1 MASQYWV
8 GDFFIDLSRNQI
20 TRNEQSQTIPPK
32 ALAVLTHLAKHQRK
46 VVSQDEL
53 LSEVWP
59 DTIVTPNTLQRSI
72 AQLRKAFGE
81 DRKQQSYI
89 RTHAKQGYSLECDI
103 VWQDGS
109 SIPQDK
115 TAPEEDAPSP
125 VPSAPPEPVI
135 DVQPS
140 NPDYQTQPVKPNR
153 FPIFALIGMVLLI
166 FVGFNYSS
174 PKQNAQLIFD
184 RLQAVTATDHKE
196 FGPSYSP
203 DGEYII
209 FNRYLDKLCVNKIW
223 ARNIHTQQETEL
235 TPEWGTYGRHTL
247 SPDGKKL
254 VFISE
259 EDCTIPLTQNT
270 CYNLVSLDFQKA
282 MVSPQQPNV
291 LMRCKNSAIKNPV
304 WLNNNDLAILH
315 NESDR
320 WRLIK
325 YSVRDNTSQVLYDL
339 EEGNLAHF
347 DYSIDD
353 DLIAVTSYHQDG
365 QLYIDMLDSKGA
377 LLTSHPIDYPDE
389 ISEHR
394 AISPN
399 FSPREDELIF
409 STGRRLFSLTYDG
422 KVSKI
427 QLPLDQSASSP
438 DFHPGGHRA
447 LVIKGQYDS
456 DIASIPLKLPGTS
469 TTPSEE
475 DVSTIYPSAT
485 RSISGEDDGIF
496 QPNGNLI
503 AFTSRRSGED
513 QVWVTDGSDLRQVS
527 QFPIDTNID
536 GIHWSADGES
546 ILVNANNKLNKIF
559 LDGRVES
566 LPLNAPI
573 DQLFQWDS
581 IDNSALLSLTVKG
594 ITQFAEVDLDS
605 LETRFINEKP
615 VSWAQRAK
623 DGRLIYMDHMNRFWQ
638 PGPAEDQLIEK
649 LVDQGSEKRFVIKDN
664 VIYSINRDD
673 QLWSYNLDTDNF
685 SILREMHRDI
695 DYLTDINQENLMIT
709 YVVAAKKEVAELFLR
724 Q

>member
-20 TRNEQSQTIPPK
+20 TRHEQSQTIPPK

-72 AQLRKAFGE
+72 AQLRKALGE

-103 VWQDGS
+103 VWQDGD
-109 SIPQDK
+109 SIAQDK
-115 TAPEEDAPSP
+115 IAPEEDTLSP
-125 VPSAPPEPVI
+125 APPEPVI
-135 DVQPS
+135 DIQPS
-140 NPDYQTQPVKPNR
+140 NPNYQTQPVKPNR
-153 FPIFALIGMVLLI
+153 FPIFALIGMILLI
-166 FVGFNYSS
+166 FIGFNYSS
-174 PKQNAQLIFD
+174 PKQNSQLIFD

-282 MVSPQQPNV
+282 LVSPQQPNV
-291 LMRCKNSAIKNPV
+291 LMRCENSAIKNPA

-315 NESDR
+315 KESDR
-320 WRLIK
+320 WRLIN
-325 YSVRDNTSQVLYDL
+325 YSVRDNNSQVLYDL
-339 EEGNLAHF
+339 EEGNLVHF

-365 QLYIDMLDSKGA
+365 QLYIDMLDSKGS
-377 LLTSHPIDYPDE
+377 LLTSYPIDYPDE

-399 FSPREDELIF
+399 FSPMEDELIF

-438 DFHPGGHRA
+438 DFHPNGQRA

-456 DIASIPLKLPGTS
+456 DIASIPLSQPGVID
-469 TTPSEE
+469 TPSEE
-475 DVSTIYPSAT
+475 DASKLYPST
-485 RSISGEDDGIF
+485 SRSISGEDDGIF
-496 QPNGNLI
+496 QPGGDLI

-513 QVWVTDGSDLRQVS
+513 QVWVIDGHNLQQLS
-527 QFPIDTNID
+527 QFPIDTNIY
-536 GIHWSADGES
+536 GINWSADGQS
-546 ILVNANNKLNKIF
+546 ILANANNKLNKIF

-566 LPLNAPI
+566 LPLKAPV
-573 DQLFQWDS
+573 DRLFQWES
-581 IDNSALLSLTVKG
+581 VNNSALLSLAIKG
-594 ITQFAEVDLDS
+594 VTKFAEVDLDT
-605 LETRFINEKP
+605 LEPSFISEKQIN
-615 VSWAQRAK
+615 WAQRIE

-649 LVDQGSEKRFVIKDN
+649 LVDQGSEKRFVIKEN
-664 VIYSINRDD
+664 VIYAINRDD
-673 QLWSYNLDTDNF
+673 QLWSYSLDTDKF

-695 DYLTDINQENLMIT
+695 DYLTDVNQESLMIT
-709 YVVAAKKEVAELFLR
+709 YVVAAKKEVAELFIR
-724 Q
+724 E

>member
-1 MASQYWV
+1 MALQYWV

-20 TRNEQSQTIPPK
+20 TRSEQSQTIPPK

-72 AQLRKAFGE
+72 AQLRKALGE

-103 VWQDGS
+103 VWQDDD

-115 TAPEEDAPSP
+115 TAPREEAPSP
-125 VPSAPPEPVI
+125 SSPRPEIDIKPVNPSH
-135 DVQPS
+135 
-140 NPDYQTQPVKPNR
+140 QTQTIKPNR
-153 FPIFALIGMVLLI
+153 FPIFALVGLVLLVFVI
-166 FVGFNYSS
+166 FKYS
-174 PKQNAQLIFD
+174 PPEQNSQLVFD
-184 RLQAVTATDHKE
+184 RIQAVTATDRKE

-223 ARNIHTQQETEL
+223 ARNIHTQKETEL

-282 MVSPQQPNV
+282 LVSPQQPNV

-304 WLNNNDLAILH
+304 WLNNNNLAILH
-315 NESDR
+315 KETNR
-320 WRLIK
+320 WRLIN
-325 YSVRDNTSQVLYDL
+325 YSVRDNTSRVLYDL
-339 EEGNLAHF
+339 ENGNLAYF
-347 DYSIDD
+347 DYSITDG
-353 DLIAVTSYHQDG
+353 LIAVTSHHQDG

-377 LLTSHPIDYPDE
+377 LLSSHPIDYPDE
-389 ISEHR
+389 ISQHR

-399 FSPREDELIF
+399 FSPMEDELIF

-438 DFHPGGHRA
+438 DFHPNGQRA

-456 DIASIPLKLPGTS
+456 DIASIPLSQPGVID
-469 TTPSEE
+469 TPSEE
-475 DVSTIYPSAT
+475 DVSKLYPST
-485 RSISGEDDGIF
+485 SRSISGEDDGIF
-496 QPNGNLI
+496 QPGGDLI

-513 QVWVTDGSDLRQVS
+513 QVWVTDGHNLQQLS
-527 QFPIDTNID
+527 QFPIDTNIY
-536 GIHWSADGES
+536 GINWSADGQS
-546 ILVNANNKLNKIF
+546 ILANANNKLNKIF
-559 LDGRVES
+559 LDGRVEGF
-566 LPLNAPI
+566 PLEAPV

-581 IDNSALLSLTVKG
+581 VDNSALLSLTIKG
-594 ITQFAEVDLDS
+594 VTKFSEVDLDT
-605 LETRFINEKP
+605 LEPRFIIDKP
-615 VSWAQRAK
+615 INWAQRSEN
-623 DGRLIYMDHMNRFWQ
+623 GQLIYMDHMNRFWQ
-638 PGPAEDQLIEK
+638 PGPAEDQLIDK
-649 LVDQGSEKRFVIKDN
+649 LYLQGGEKRFVIKDN
-664 VIYSINRDD
+664 IIYSINPEN
-673 QLWSYNLDTDNF
+673 QLWSFNLATRDFNL
-685 SILREMHRDI
+685 IKEMHKDI
-695 DYLTDINQENLMIT
+695 DYLTDINQENLLIS
-709 YVVAAKKEVAELFLR
+709 YVVAAKKEVAELILR
-724 Q
+724 

>member
-20 TRNEQSQTIPPK
+20 TRGEQSQTIPPK

-103 VWQDGS
+103 VWQDDD
-109 SIPQDK
+109 SIPQVK
-115 TAPEEDAPSP
+115 TAPKEEAPSP
-125 VPSAPPEPVI
+125 TSPKPEIEITPVNPSHQI
-135 DVQPS
+135 
-140 NPDYQTQPVKPNR
+140 QTIKPKR
-153 FPIFALIGMVLLI
+153 FPIFALVGLVLLVFAI
-166 FVGFNYSS
+166 FKYSPPEQS
-174 PKQNAQLIFD
+174 SQLVFD
-184 RLQAVTATDHKE
+184 RLQAVTATDRKE

-223 ARNIHTQQETEL
+223 ARNIHTQKETEL

-282 MVSPQQPNV
+282 LVSPQQPNV

-304 WLNNNDLAILH
+304 WLNNNNLAILH
-315 NESDR
+315 KETNR
-320 WRLIK
+320 WRLIN
-325 YSVRDNTSQVLYDL
+325 YSVRDNTSRVLYDL
-339 EEGNLAHF
+339 ENGNLAYF
-347 DYSIDD
+347 DYSITDG
-353 DLIAVTSYHQDG
+353 LIAVTSHHQDG

-377 LLTSHPIDYPDE
+377 LLSSHPVDYPDE
-389 ISEHR
+389 IPQR
-394 AISPN
+394 RTISPN
-399 FSPREDELIF
+399 FSPLKDELIF

-422 KVSKI
+422 KVSKLD
-427 QLPLDQSASSP
+427 LPLDQSASTP
-438 DFHPGGHRA
+438 DFHPNGQRA
-447 LVIKGQYDS
+447 LLIKGRYDS
-456 DIASIPLKLPGTS
+456 DIASIPLNQPES
-469 TTPSEE
+469 IDTPSEE
-475 DVSTIYPSAT
+475 DVSELYPSTT
-485 RSISGEDDGIF
+485 RSILGEDDGIF

-513 QVWVTDGSDLRQVS
+513 QVWITDGSDLRQVS

-546 ILVNANNKLNKIF
+546 ILVNANNELNKIF
-559 LDGRVES
+559 LDGRVEG
-566 LPLNAPI
+566 LPLNAPV

-581 IDNSALLSLTVKG
+581 IDNSALLSLTIKG
-594 ITQFAEVDLDS
+594 VTKFAEVDLDS
-605 LETRFINEKP
+605 LEPRFINEKP
-615 VSWAQRAK
+615 VSWAQRTK

-638 PGPAEDQLIEK
+638 PGAAEDQLIEK
-649 LVDQGSEKRFVIKDN
+649 LVDQGSEKRFVIEDN
-664 VIYSINRDD
+664 VIYSINQND

-685 SILREMHRDI
+685 SILKAVHRDI
-695 DYLTDINQENLMIT
+695 DYLTDVNQGNLMIT
-709 YVVAAKKEVAELFLR
+709 YVVAAKKEVAELILR
-724 Q
+724 K